1 MVLRWEGAVQGAR
14 SATETAPSHRGKNV
28 GVLNSM
34 LREVFGW
41 RCIAR
46 QPFGTPIPRESIWR
60 TATAVYLQPEQL
72 LVGVHVTVQ

>member
-1 MVLRWEGAVQGAR
+1 MQGAR

-28 GVLNSM
+28 GMLNSM

-46 QPFGTPIPRESIWR
+46 QPFGTTIPWESIWR
-60 TATAVYLQPEQL
+60 TTTAVYLQPEQL
-72 LVGVHVTVQ
+72 LDGLHVIVH